1 MAQQFAA
8 YEEIV
13 SEYVDDLYGE
23 NIRVEPRADGDLL
36 KGVADPARPVLTIVA
51 VVDYNPIVVRS
62 RDPGRYGADTPDLSG
77 EKLHVS
83 IADSRLPYKLK
94 AGDRIVALDRPG
106 QPMFAVAIV
115 EPDGLGRSVC
125 KCKLGK
131 ASL

>member
-1 MAQQFAA
+1 MAQRFAE

-13 SEYVDDLYGE
+13 SEHVDDLFGE
-23 NIRVEPRADGDLL
+23 EIRIEPRADGDLL
-36 KGVADPARPVLTIVA
+36 KGVADPARPVATIIA

-94 AGDRIVALDRPG
+94 AGDRIVAIDRPD
-106 QPMFAVAIV
+106 QPTFAVAIV
-115 EPDGLGRSVC
+115 EPDGLGRTVC
-125 KCKLGK
+125 RCKLGK
-131 ASL
+131 SSL